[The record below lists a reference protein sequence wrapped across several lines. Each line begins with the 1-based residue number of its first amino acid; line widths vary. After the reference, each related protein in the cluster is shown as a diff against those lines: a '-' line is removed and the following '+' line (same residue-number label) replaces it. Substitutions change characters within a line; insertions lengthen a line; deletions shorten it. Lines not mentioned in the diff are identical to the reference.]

1 MKNDNPTSD
10 RASCLR
16 MSNQMD
22 NCYNHRLDYYPYHL
36 RVWDQTDDA
45 ILSWITLTVQNVRPN
60 RKCCWISA
68 LVDFQIFVISDK
80 GKHAART
87 NWY

>member
-45 ILSWITLTVQNVRPN
+45 ILSWITHPYCAECQTQIVNVAEFLR
-60 RKCCWISA
+60 
-68 LVDFQIFVISDK
+68 
-80 GKHAART
+80 
-87 NWY
+87 